1 MCLKIYDS
9 LRNIIDGE
17 YVEDGDP
24 TLPDGWTLPPGK
36 WRRQPTLM
44 QEFNKVTGFVTSVV
58 ESARKDIRDT
68 NGYILGPDTRGRKP
82 LPPLEQDIENLE
94 AYLVGLV
101 NEAKKGGFLTVG
113 IIREKI
119 FAQFSILASRRRV
132 RKALRRL
139 GFRYAE
145 RRGIWLTKRESYGV
159 ICELW
164 EFCCFVKNHVVKR
177 PDGRYAYVDG
187 VSFVDESHIYSAA
200 KRKLSWIKGADRFME
215 VADRA
220 GSRINIF
227 DGILSDKFTTGTR
240 KSWSSNATTGEYHG
254 KYTTSDTVC
263 KYMSEEIFF
272 HMDTGQHA
280 FVDHAS
286 VHMMFKEDTRKMT
299 VEGLMDWVTE
309 QQDADLQ
316 ILFNNKYEAEGVA
329 EMNQTATRAWLMNWI
344 RDNDLRKRKLVE
356 LGKQYDIHVHFL
368 PTGWFLVLIRRTQ
381 GP

>member
-1 MCLKIYDS
+1 
-9 LRNIIDGE
+9 
-17 YVEDGDP
+17 
-24 TLPDGWTLPPGK
+24 
-36 WRRQPTLM
+36 
-44 QEFNKVTGFVTSVV
+44 
-58 ESARKDIRDT
+58 
-68 NGYILGPDTRGRKP
+68 
-82 LPPLEQDIENLE
+82 
-94 AYLVGLV
+94 
-101 NEAKKGGFLTVG
+101 
-113 IIREKI
+113 
-119 FAQFSILASRRRV
+119 
-132 RKALRRL
+132 
-139 GFRYAE
+139 
-145 RRGIWLTKRESYGV
+145 
-159 ICELW
+159 
-164 EFCCFVKNHVVKR
+164 
-177 PDGRYAYVDG
+177 
-187 VSFVDESHIYSAA
+187 
-200 KRKLSWIKGADRFME
+200 ME

-368 PTGWFLVLIRRTQ
+368 PTGWFETNPVEKIFCHVKPKFRDLTVKHPDWTWQQKLETAYEKVDEPFVDNIIHTYIVWALAKYDELAKDWH
-381 GP
+381 GPVQAGKAGKGEGKGGKGFAAKFGIIAVGDSDGDESSVMSGD